1 MTVQQVIEVC
11 FMRLPHYVE
20 KNPKM
25 ILFGLFSSPLILAY
39 ISQYG
44 FGLEPCILCIYQRIP
59 YAIMAAL
66 MAVLLMIRKP
76 LTRWIWILLILG
88 ILAELVIAGYHVGVE
103 QGIITEGVGCTEEV
117 QATSIEQLRA
127 QLFEKPNVACDKP
140 QFEFIGLTMAAWNC
154 VYAFA
159 LLIFMVFYSRA
170 LLHKRA
176 KFNG

>member
-11 FMRLPHYVE
+11 FMRLPHYIE
-20 KNPKM
+20 RNPKLV
-25 ILFGLFSSPLILAY
+25 LFGLFFSPLILAY

-59 YAIMAAL
+59 YAIMAAIVV
-66 MAVLLMIRKP
+66 ALLIIKKP
-76 LTRWIWILLILG
+76 ITQWVWVFLILG
-88 ILAELVIAGYHVGVE
+88 ILAELAIAGYHVGVE

-127 QLFEKPNVACDKP
+127 QLFEKPNIACDKP

-154 VYAFA
+154 LYAFA
-159 LLIFMVFYSRA
+159 VLIFMVLYSRI
-170 LLHKRA
+170 LLHKR
-176 KFNG
+176 GE

>member
-1 MTVQQVIEVC
+1 MTVQQVIEVN
-11 FMRLPHYVE
+11 FMRLPYHIE
-20 KNPKM
+20 RNPKVV
-25 ILFGLFSSPLILAY
+25 LLGLFCSPLIFAY

-76 LTRWIWILLILG
+76 LFQWVWVLLIIGL
-88 ILAELVIAGYHVGVE
+88 LAEIAIAGYHVAVE

-140 QFEFIGLTMAAWNC
+140 QFEFIGLTMAAWNSI
-154 VYAFA
+154 YAFA
-159 LLIFMVFYSRA
+159 VLIFMVFYSRA
-170 LLHKRA
+170 LLHKRGEI
-176 KFNG
+176 NG